1 MSLSVEFIYETEF
14 TLSEEEEGEIRSLL
28 SFAFLEEGR
37 EVGELSIL
45 FCDDERIHEL
55 NRLYRNVDRPTD
67 VLSFPL
73 DEEELLGDV
82 VVSIPQAKRQ
92 AEAYG
97 HSFRRE
103 LYFLIV
109 HGFYHLLGYDHDTP
123 ENERVMFTKQEEVLR
138 KHGIVR

>member
-1 MSLSVEFIYETEF
+1 MSLSVEFIYEMEF
-14 TLSEEEEGEIRSLL
+14 TLSEEEEEEIRSLL
-28 SFAFLEEGR
+28 NFVFLAEGR
-37 EVGELSIL
+37 VKGELSIL

-73 DEEELLGDV
+73 EEEDLLGDL
-82 VVSIPQAKRQ
+82 VVSIPRAKKQ
-92 AEAYG
+92 AEEYG

-123 ENERVMFTKQEEVLR
+123 EKERVMFTKQEEVLR
-138 KHGIVR
+138 KHGIFR